1 MCKGMIGRACLIL
14 MPLGSALFFT
24 GCGGGS
30 DSSTSST
37 TTTSSSTSSSS
48 SSSTTSTTSSS
59 SDDSTSTA
67 SCDSTYAA
75 NVVSAAEAFDSTLTA
90 TQLAKTLF
98 SSSTSTSTLN
108 TYKTE
113 WSNLPGPTRPGVTLG
128 ELTTSAQ
135 VTAFNTLA
143 QVALSGYSTTT
154 GGSTG
159 GYLDLEGVLA
169 ADDYL
174 GYTSDSAHTASSSG
188 YGADK
193 YHIAFIGTPSA
204 TGLWT
209 LMIGGHHLAYNLTF
223 YGGCLY
229 PTPHH
234 MGVEPKATFAANNH
248 YATSSSYAGKAVYD
262 SGTYTVLNDKASAM
276 FALIDSFSSTQ
287 LASAFLSGQQF
298 SDIVIGPVEY
308 GTGSYSAVTS
318 EFSAIASQSSQGVL
332 VSALTTA
339 QQALV
344 TAAIKEYV
352 SDYDDATATRLLE
365 EYEASYSSTYV
376 AWGNKRGSYSG
387 TATAPS
393 VDTDGTYLR
402 INGPRVW
409 IEVACQAAVVLTDGS
424 THYHMMFR
432 DKSYDYYNK
441 LSSS

>member
-1 MCKGMIGRACLIL
+1 M
-14 MPLGSALFFT
+14 
-24 GCGGGS
+24 
-30 DSSTSST
+30 
-37 TTTSSSTSSSS
+37 
-48 SSSTTSTTSSS
+48 
-59 SDDSTSTA
+59 
-67 SCDSTYAA
+67 
-75 NVVSAAEAFDSTLTA
+75 VSAAEAFAATLTSS
-90 TQLAKTLF
+90 QLSETEY

-108 TYKTE
+108 VYKTE

-128 ELTTSAQ
+128 ELTTSTQ
-135 VTAFNTLA
+135 VAAFNTLA
-143 QVALSGYSTTT
+143 QAALSGYSSTT
-154 GGSTG
+154 GASTG

-174 GYTSDSAHTASSSG
+174 GYTTDSAHTASSDG

-193 YHIAFIGTPSA
+193 YHVAFIGTPS
-204 TGLWT
+204 TSGLWT
-209 LMIGGHHLAYNLTF
+209 LMFGGHHLAFNLTF

-234 MGVEPKATFAANNH
+234 IGVEPKATFTSNDN
-248 YATSSSYAGKAVYD
+248 YGTSSSYAGTAVYD
-262 SGTYTVLNDKASAM
+262 SGTYTVLDDKASAM
-276 FALIDSFSSTQ
+276 FALIDSFTSTQ

-308 GTGSYSAVTS
+308 GTGSYSTVTA
-318 EFSAIASQSSQGVL
+318 EFSAVDSESSQGVL
-332 VSALTTA
+332 VSSLTTA

-352 SDYDDATATRLLE
+352 SDYDDATAERLLE

-376 AWGNKRGSYSG
+376 AWGNKSGSYSG

-409 IEVACQAAVVLTDGS
+409 IEVACQSAVVLTDGS